1 MATVNITMS
10 QLKNFPPTTEESMK
24 YLCFL
29 VGGRRDSTEKVQ
41 TWAVEQTELR
51 FKLISPTYYLRS
63 GVCCKFLT
71 MLSNNGNSETYL

>member
-1 MATVNITMS
+1 MS
-10 QLKNFPPTTEESMK
+10 QLKNFPPTTEESKK

-51 FKLISPTYYLRS
+51 FKLSSPTY
-63 GVCCKFLT
+63 
-71 MLSNNGNSETYL
+71 